1 MEHHNGIVD
10 DMVANVEKKEYEY
23 IYRFVLWGAYEMVR
37 LWINKENREPP
48 EEMADIIM
56 NRLYINKSVK

>member
-1 MEHHNGIVD
+1 
-10 DMVANVEKKEYEY
+10 MVANVEKKEYEY